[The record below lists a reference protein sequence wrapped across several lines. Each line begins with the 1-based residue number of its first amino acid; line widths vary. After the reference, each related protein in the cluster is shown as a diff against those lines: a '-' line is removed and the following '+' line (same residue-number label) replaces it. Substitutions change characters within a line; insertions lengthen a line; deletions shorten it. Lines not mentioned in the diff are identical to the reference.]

1 MATGSMM
8 KDYMRRQLRYW
19 VDDFKDS
26 MLPRDFMTKS
36 YTKTQLVLP
45 DTHLKP
51 HRVAAVLH
59 LPSPLQVTT
68 VRCIELTIAVPSW
81 TDKDKEAAHKPVL
94 IHVNELLIQVHNI
107 WECNSEIR
115 RAVEE
120 RVQAA
125 LLEPDPL
132 GSTAAM
138 FEFARD
144 VNDRTKLV
152 VDKLRV
158 QIFIGEVSRV
168 EFVLADL
175 NARTTDALWQDVKD
189 PTTCVDY
196 SPDHLMQTRFKAM
209 SFMLSAGINPGNADA
224 AKTGTQMIR
233 LMTKVS
239 VVIRVTRFYHRNEIA
254 DSWRRQMQLVDVI
267 FGAVK
272 LELGIAEFMEVYTV
286 ASTLCNW
293 ILNGR
298 KTALSAPADGMAADR
313 EPLGAGA
320 SGADQPNIE
329 LQITFRGTIEAK
341 LTFTSPTE
349 GPQELFL
356 VADRAAGNVIFH
368 RHGVRELQMS
378 LHELAVR
385 FRGYVVFRLKP
396 DREVFHLEERLSSL
410 SVKWRVQSV
419 LCRIDDDLAA
429 VLTEMYQ
436 FVNEKEQAI
445 VIRCGT
451 CHQQISLDMIDV
463 HVCPPRNGRISQQST
478 PHTGKATPLGSR
490 RNSFSEAS
498 SAESSSS
505 ETEEDL
511 GKTIRVDGPPK
522 VHVVLHM
529 NELELQIG
537 SRLVLILLKLFD
549 VREAQEIIGRDVTTK
564 LSNLRLTTESNEFMG
579 DTIFVP
585 ALPLALQML
594 ECSLQGCDCVL
605 RRKETTNHQGTSQ
618 GNIHGYRLPARAFL
632 DIAHCAISAQECFIK
647 VDRIQVRSSFSDG
660 SRVCS
665 SSQPQLSFHVHMDK
679 IRCQFDETLFKLAR
693 TVIEHIGG
701 SSTSD
706 NSPLMTL
713 FLGVLQIRA
722 IEFTLQNEGTAET
735 RAKSLL
741 KQAIVVFDNQL
752 GFLCTQSSLDFKTII
767 NSQTMK
773 FVHRQTPAIR
783 TNSEPL
789 VHLDHTELSV
799 LVENKAQ
806 NAVMDASEGNVN
818 APTDAIENNTS
829 TEVTCP
835 SSCTV
840 IIEEDETTTT
850 ERTPITPPELEREDA
865 SRCIQRMV
873 RRKQLVRQQEQ
884 RFEVE
889 DYEPGVVKHI
899 QTAIN
904 PAASECGSNVANP
917 ASVSAPVNEPDNA
930 NSSSSPTLSPSRVSL
945 GIPSPITVLG
955 PDMDLVGEIRGG
967 ITKLMSPLSRTRRSS
982 DSIRGGINKLMSP
995 ISRTLSPTGSIKRR
1009 PSVESVAPMV
1019 EIATYNVTISE
1030 ASRRRPESSLP
1041 KKSQEL
1047 REVQPNVTSKTLSKD
1062 KLPAGSSP
1070 KTKTVSLSQQDISS
1084 KGEPLASENSEE
1096 TKKNELSEAKLAALP
1111 DVVRVLVQLG
1121 ECRLCIPINP
1131 RGKVDY
1137 LCREIVRRYNES
1149 FAADRG
1155 SISAVSLQDKYGG
1168 VFSPSDTVGFTLSVA
1183 PNELLYAY
1191 PHEHNGQ
1198 IRSLARL
1205 AAESSRT
1212 ARSRNLQDLSTP
1224 QRTAS
1229 GEGVRYSKLPLP
1241 LAIALLANESERDLI
1256 RSGLCERASE
1266 ALGEM
1271 WPDLALN
1278 AASLDTEKNL
1288 LIVEIAWHETCIE
1301 VTNGDAFALCR
1312 QLLGL
1317 CTSRATSKY
1326 VGKILRSRLKVDSSN
1341 PLVEWACR
1349 RKLAMQ
1355 KKAGDDSS
1363 AQPSDQEQV
1372 LNASYEQLKD
1382 VVQST
1387 YGVYTR

>member
-209 SFMLSAGINPGNADA
+209 SFMLSAEINPGNADA

-445 VIRCGT
+445 VIR
-451 CHQQISLDMIDV
+451 
-463 HVCPPRNGRISQQST
+463 ISQQST

-498 SAESSSS
+498 SAECSSS

-537 SRLVLILLKLFD
+537 SRLNEKTLVGVFNVWCD
-549 VREAQEIIGRDVTTK
+549 
-564 LSNLRLTTESNEFMG
+564 ES
-579 DTIFVP
+579 
-585 ALPLALQML
+585 
-594 ECSLQGCDCVL
+594 
-605 RRKETTNHQGTSQ
+605 
-618 GNIHGYRLPARAFL
+618 
-632 DIAHCAISAQECFIK
+632 
-647 VDRIQVRSSFSDG
+647 SSFDSK
-660 SRVCS
+660 SNA
-665 SSQPQLSFHVHMDK
+665 LKWK
-679 IRCQFDETLFKLAR
+679 IM
-693 TVIEHIGG
+693 
-701 SSTSD
+701 
-706 NSPLMTL
+706 N
-713 FLGVLQIRA
+713 LG
-722 IEFTLQNEGTAET
+722 
-735 RAKSLL
+735 
-741 KQAIVVFDNQL
+741 
-752 GFLCTQSSLDFKTII
+752 
-767 NSQTMK
+767 
-773 FVHRQTPAIR
+773 
-783 TNSEPL
+783 
-789 VHLDHTELSV
+789 
-799 LVENKAQ
+799 
-806 NAVMDASEGNVN
+806 
-818 APTDAIENNTS
+818 
-829 TEVTCP
+829 
-835 SSCTV
+835 
-840 IIEEDETTTT
+840 
-850 ERTPITPPELEREDA
+850 
-865 SRCIQRMV
+865 
-873 RRKQLVRQQEQ
+873 
-884 RFEVE
+884 
-889 DYEPGVVKHI
+889 
-899 QTAIN
+899 
-904 PAASECGSNVANP
+904 
-917 ASVSAPVNEPDNA
+917 
-930 NSSSSPTLSPSRVSL
+930 
-945 GIPSPITVLG
+945 
-955 PDMDLVGEIRGG
+955 
-967 ITKLMSPLSRTRRSS
+967 
-982 DSIRGGINKLMSP
+982 
-995 ISRTLSPTGSIKRR
+995 
-1009 PSVESVAPMV
+1009 
-1019 EIATYNVTISE
+1019 
-1030 ASRRRPESSLP
+1030 
-1041 KKSQEL
+1041 
-1047 REVQPNVTSKTLSKD
+1047 
-1062 KLPAGSSP
+1062 
-1070 KTKTVSLSQQDISS
+1070 
-1084 KGEPLASENSEE
+1084 
-1096 TKKNELSEAKLAALP
+1096 
-1111 DVVRVLVQLG
+1111 
-1121 ECRLCIPINP
+1121 
-1131 RGKVDY
+1131 
-1137 LCREIVRRYNES
+1137 
-1149 FAADRG
+1149 
-1155 SISAVSLQDKYGG
+1155 
-1168 VFSPSDTVGFTLSVA
+1168 
-1183 PNELLYAY
+1183 
-1191 PHEHNGQ
+1191 
-1198 IRSLARL
+1198 
-1205 AAESSRT
+1205 
-1212 ARSRNLQDLSTP
+1212 
-1224 QRTAS
+1224 
-1229 GEGVRYSKLPLP
+1229 
-1241 LAIALLANESERDLI
+1241 
-1256 RSGLCERASE
+1256 
-1266 ALGEM
+1266 
-1271 WPDLALN
+1271 
-1278 AASLDTEKNL
+1278 
-1288 LIVEIAWHETCIE
+1288 
-1301 VTNGDAFALCR
+1301 
-1312 QLLGL
+1312 
-1317 CTSRATSKY
+1317 
-1326 VGKILRSRLKVDSSN
+1326 
-1341 PLVEWACR
+1341 
-1349 RKLAMQ
+1349 
-1355 KKAGDDSS
+1355 
-1363 AQPSDQEQV
+1363 
-1372 LNASYEQLKD
+1372 
-1382 VVQST
+1382 
-1387 YGVYTR
+1387 